1 MKFGV
6 VTHAVGHHMSF
17 EKTLETIKTIGFDS
31 ILLLTDRNAEVVS
44 AVGTSKSPFPNVLDS
59 DPEYVQKAIRNA
71 GFELVALHFS
81 GKIDIENDE
90 GVDPRS
96 NSCCF
101 EGLCHLCTFQF
112 LKVTKI
118 NVTLMDVIDRK

>member
-1 MKFGV
+1 MTCPLKKRLRQSNRS
-6 VTHAVGHHMSF
+6 A
-17 EKTLETIKTIGFDS
+17 S
-31 ILLLTDRNAEVVS
+31 ILLITDRNAEVVS

-90 GVDPRS
+90 GVDP
-96 NSCCF
+96 
-101 EGLCHLCTFQF
+101 TVVA
-112 LKVTKI
+112 LKDYATYA
-118 NVTLMDVIDRK
+118 LFSS

>member
-1 MKFGV
+1 MLLPTPLDITCPLKKRLKQSKRS
-6 VTHAVGHHMSF
+6 A
-17 EKTLETIKTIGFDS
+17 S
-31 ILLLTDRNAEVVS
+31 ILLITDRNVEVVS

-90 GVDPRS
+90 GVDP
-96 NSCCF
+96 
-101 EGLCHLCTFQF
+101 TVVA
-112 LKVTKI
+112 LKDYVTYA
-118 NVTLMDVIDRK
+118 LFSS